1 MLRNYLKITLR
12 DLKKNRWFTFIN
24 IIGLTI
30 GISASLIVY
39 VYVSH
44 ELSYDSFH
52 KDVDR
57 LYRVVSTS
65 FSSNDTEYEDSTPY
79 PLIGAL
85 NSEFSQFEACTQMH
99 LDPSPLAVV
108 NDQKSLI
115 DLVIFADSN
124 FFDVFSFKIIS
135 GDPKRAF
142 GAPGRAFISERQ
154 SLALFGDGDPL
165 GQKIKLRNL
174 IEVEVEGVF
183 ENPPTNSHIRP
194 DLLVSYPSFSDKY
207 VYGLDIDSWTMRASG
222 YAYVKLKRGEKPSNT
237 SASFEKMVK
246 QYLDK
251 DDGRNLTFQL
261 QPLEEIHFDRKW
273 NNSATDETSLWI
285 LGVIG
290 IFILFIGCVN
300 FINLSTALAV
310 RKSKEVGIRKSL
322 GAGRAQLVIQYL
334 SDTLIITTISGIL
347 AVGISERIV
356 PLFNRFFDE
365 QLELNMVDTLLFT
378 VFIIIVVTLLA
389 GIYPA
394 FILSGFN
401 PTKALKNNIHS
412 QSQSSLFLRKGLIIL
427 QFFISQALVIA
438 TIVIANQMGYFMS
451 KPLGFDREAVVT
463 LDISENDEEI
473 LKRFRERLLTSEGIE
488 EVSFSFSSP
497 EKENFIETHFYQTK
511 DGVDTRSGVYIQAAD
526 YHFKDTYGLNIKHGR
541 WFLPGEEKLVR
552 IVFEGD
558 DDQPKPD
565 ISYIINETAARK
577 LGYSNPEDAV
587 GARITTGIDE
597 LTAPVVGVVEDYH
610 MGSLK
615 QKIAPAILMHLPMF
629 YFTANVKLASNRM
642 SDGIDHLETTY
653 EDVYP
658 NNLFEYQFID
668 DSIEELYST
677 EQRTFALFK
686 LFSALSIFIS
696 CLGLL
701 GLISFV
707 VSQRMK
713 EVGIRKVLGAKVLG
727 IVMLFSRDF
736 IWLVLIAFVLS
747 APVAWYAM
755 DYWLSSF
762 AYQID
767 MEVWFFLLTI
777 ILSMAIAFVSVGYQ
791 AYRAAMVNPVD
802 VLKDE

>member
-30 GISASLIVY
+30 GISASLMVY

-65 FSSNDTEYEDSTPY
+65 FSSNDTEYSDSTPY
-79 PLIGAL
+79 PLIESL
-85 NSEFSQFEACTQMH
+85 NSEFSQFEVCTQIH

-108 NDQKSLI
+108 NDRKSLI

-124 FFDVFSFKIIS
+124 FFDVFSFKLIS
-135 GDPKRAF
+135 GDPKRAL
-142 GAPGRAFISERQ
+142 GAPGLALISERQ
-154 SLALFGDGDPL
+154 SLALFGDEDPL

-183 ENPPTNSHIRP
+183 ANPPTNSHLKP

-207 VYGLDIDSWTMRASG
+207 VYDLDISSWTMRASG
-222 YAYVKLKRGEKPSNT
+222 HAYVKLKRGEKPSNT
-237 SASFEKMVK
+237 STSFEKMVE

-251 DDGRNLTFQL
+251 DDGRNLTFEL
-261 QPLEEIHFDRKW
+261 QPLEDIHFDKKW
-273 NNSATDETSLWI
+273 NDSATNETSLWI
-285 LGVIG
+285 LAVIG

-356 PLFNRFFDE
+356 PLFNQFFDE
-365 QLELNMVDTLLFT
+365 RLELNMVDTLLFT

-401 PTKALKNNIHS
+401 PTRALKNNIHS

-451 KPLGFDREAVVT
+451 KPLGFDREAVVA
-463 LDISENDEEI
+463 LDISENDEAT
-473 LKRFRERLLTSEGIE
+473 LKRFRERLLTNEGIE

-497 EKENFIETHFYQTK
+497 EKENFIETHFYQAK
-511 DGVDTRSGVYIQAAD
+511 DGIDTRSGVYIQAAD
-526 YHFKDTYGLNIKHGR
+526 YHFKDTYRLNIKHGR
-541 WFLPGEEKLVR
+541 WFLPGEEKYVR
-552 IVFEGD
+552 IAFEGD
-558 DDQPKPD
+558 DDQPTPD

-587 GARITTGIDE
+587 GARITTGINE

-615 QKIAPAILMHLPMF
+615 QKIAPAIIMHLPMF
-629 YFTANVKLASNRM
+629 YFTANVKLAPNRM

-658 NNLFEYQFID
+658 DNLFEYQFID
-668 DSIEELYST
+668 DSMAELYST

-767 MEVWFFLLTI
+767 MEVWFFVLTI
-777 ILSMAIAFVSVGYQ
+777 ALSMTIAFVSVGYQ